1 MYGMV
6 KTTLYLSPE
15 LKANIERVARAQR
28 RSEAEVIR
36 EALDQ
41 GLALRSR
48 PRPRFGLFDSGDSRW
63 AASADHDLGGFGE

>member
-15 LKANIERVARAQR
+15 LKANIERVARAER

-48 PRPRFGLFDSGDSRW
+48 PRPRFGLFDSGDPEW
-63 AASADHDLGGFGE
+63 AAAADSDMDGFGE